1 MKHNNKLLSILLLSS
16 IAASIFATTLSIG
29 KDRYME
35 AKADVTYKTIYLY
48 TPSPVAKYNDADP
61 EKEVTWD
68 AAGADVR
75 IYTNQTTLYPLPG
88 IPMQK
93 VEDHLYTFTLRN
105 DTQSLFVFT
114 TTINEVMYRSHDE
127 GISNMRFNDIG
138 ANNKMTLNYYAVTS
152 RDAAVSKVPYTVN
165 TAEQFARTFLA
176 VLHGTCDNEG
186 VNTDMTKLSSVWN
199 EMKALFTAA
208 AFEGEE
214 LNLLKNAKR
223 SDSDIYGDFARL
235 YDLIYSKYSATVGN
249 NFVNRNIAQLAVAN
263 ITPSI
268 TNRNNINM
276 IVAISIGAT
285 SIAIVSI
292 YFFIRK
298 RKEK

>member
-1 MKHNNKLLSILLLSS
+1 MKHNKTLLFILLLSS

-35 AKADVTYKTIYLY
+35 ARAAMEYRTVYLYVPNDVTKPNGTSAITWDTTEQNVKVYDYVGSVSTAGYVMNKISANLY
-48 TPSPVAKYNDADP
+48 TY
-61 EKEVTWD
+61 
-68 AAGADVR
+68 
-75 IYTNQTTLYPLPG
+75 TLY
-88 IPMQK
+88 MNNVSSSK
-93 VEDHLYTFTLRN
+93 FE
-105 DTQSLFVFT
+105 FT
-114 TTINEVMYRSHDE
+114 TKIGETVYKSIQDGINGYYFNTISSSKNLLTMVHYNIGSASDDD
-127 GISNMRFNDIG
+127 SNWSG
-138 ANNKMTLNYYAVTS
+138 YS
-152 RDAAVSKVPYTVN
+152 VN
-165 TAEQFARTFLA
+165 TAEKFARTFLA

-186 VNTDMTKLSSVWN
+186 VNTDMNKLSSVWN

-214 LNLLKNAKR
+214 LNHLKNAKR
-223 SDSDIYGDFARL
+223 SDDDIYGDFARL

-285 SIAIVSI
+285 SIAIVSL